1 MGDRVGTPTGVY
13 ESILGPHLKGRPGQ
27 KYLLGLIR
35 DMDAGLLD
43 ARIDIISA
51 ALLGPTAADP
61 ADAID
66 FQAFM

>member
-1 MGDRVGTPTGVY
+1 MGDRVGTLTGVY

-43 ARIDIISA
+43 AHDIISA
-51 ALLGPTAADP
+51 ALLKPTAADP